1 MIEIKVTFV
10 CCWCWICTTWKKENI
25 FVRNEVAWVSTMH
38 VRSIVFIRILWRN
51 IWPNSENNI
60 GVTIRLF
67 LFNNVL
73 SFKMK
78 WLEKALLQI
87 WYLFLFFGL
96 VWQIDF
102 VVAEK
107 LCRKCYRR
115 QWKWKSLSLFT
126 LKNRMKEKWGID
138 TYWFLM
144 WKKAWIVP
152 IIEFGGDP
160 ISHSNLNTPRY
171 LYH

>member
-25 FVRNEVAWVSTMH
+25 FVKNEVAWVSTMH

-78 WLEKALLQI
+78 WSEKALLQI
-87 WYLFLFFGL
+87 WYLFLFLFCFL
-96 VWQIDF
+96 VWFEKLILWWQRNSVENVIDDSGSGNPYHCLPWKTEWKKNEELTRIDF
-102 VVAEK
+102 W
-107 LCRKCYRR
+107 C
-115 QWKWKSLSLFT
+115 
-126 LKNRMKEKWGID
+126 G
-138 TYWFLM
+138 
-144 WKKAWIVP
+144 KKP
-152 IIEFGGDP
+152 E
-160 ISHSNLNTPRY
+160 SY
-171 LYH
+171 Q